1 MCRFT
6 PRATAIAR
14 GNKPTH
20 FHNLRT
26 LQVIPSGEKPL
37 WKCVVCY
44 LWWQIDSSLF
54 PALFSIY
61 VRCFIYGADIC
72 SIVVLASAQA
82 ENIVRWLTEKE
93 WMVSSQSER
102 RHSGHK
108 IYHEPITA
116 GKKHRPD
123 PSWSGRCVCLAEIF
137 PVCFHPLK
145 PPGVRHCTMEL
156 SEVSISIPLRFF
168 YWNLTDE
175 WISMGRKRM
184 KIVIHGWLGG
194 TQLLWFSEFCH
205 PASLKHRWKHGIRW
219 VEKPEFVM
227 LDALVFWI
235 TFSGFPE
242 KLIPA
247 DSADTAET
255 HGFKAFPGFWQGKP
269 LIQSGS
275 ISEYHLFTEKQS
287 SFPSEHRYPIST
299 RNSLTPVTHRDHPC
313 CPFPAGIGRCTMSQ
327 VYRLVG
333 SMWNNHFFL
342 KIEKI
347 VGSKCV
353 PVKGG
358 WHKAT
363 RPEDIAQQ
371 S

>member
-1 MCRFT
+1 MYDQFDEVNAGDAFRDRFMILMALIMERHGI
-6 PRATAIAR
+6 PVIGINPGS
-14 GNKPTH
+14 GNEKCFTCMSAAWKMA
-20 FHNLRT
+20 
-26 LQVIPSGEKPL
+26 SGP
-37 WKCVVCY
+37 W
-44 LWWQIDSSLF
+44 SL
-54 PALFSIY
+54 STTCNS
-61 VRCFIYGADIC
+61 R
-72 SIVVLASAQA
+72 
-82 ENIVRWLTEKE
+82 
-93 WMVSSQSER
+93 
-102 RHSGHK
+102 
-108 IYHEPITA
+108 
-116 GKKHRPD
+116 KKTHRPD
-123 PSWSGRCVCLAEIF
+123 PSWNGRCVCLAEIF

-269 LIQSGS
+269 LI
-275 ISEYHLFTEKQS
+275 KK
-287 SFPSEHRYPIST
+287 R
-299 RNSLTPVTHRDHPC
+299 V
-313 CPFPAGIGRCTMSQ
+313 
-327 VYRLVG
+327 
-333 SMWNNHFFL
+333 
-342 KIEKI
+342 
-347 VGSKCV
+347 
-353 PVKGG
+353 
-358 WHKAT
+358 
-363 RPEDIAQQ
+363 
-371 S
+371 